1 MASNNPSD
9 YIHPI
14 IQAYVQ
20 GQQLEQAKIQ
30 QEEQKRKNLEQE
42 RIDREAMK
50 QRAELAAQAADL
62 DKTRIDLLQKQHQ
75 FESRA
80 KGFENLSRAIAGGA
94 KPQQMAIP
102 GTFEMGSGGVSAQQ
116 GIQDPLTGSFYDPSM
131 FPTLENLIAGKAQE
145 SGAITQAQMQARAP
159 FEKEQD
165 LRQGQIR
172 QTLQRENE
180 ASDLLRVREQIAS
193 QEKIAQIRDA
203 TDRFTAQ
210 VAARTRLLLGGQEND
225 SVIQSFVNDAYITGN
240 KPVPVKYEGA
250 VRANLPS
257 GWTPIS
263 KGDANS
269 LDVYPTIQ
277 RIADLSKQ
285 LAEYSYDGP
294 KGGIGST
301 GKLVIGVG
309 PAKVIKDELDNLA
322 GQLAR
327 YEGVDK
333 GAFSNKDREYAQ
345 SRIFRIGS
353 SYKDNLKR
361 ASEIED
367 YYKTKLSGNFAKYPE
382 DQKSAI
388 LSNREIDLSKLS
400 KEPTKR
406 KVYNPKTGKI
416 EEQ

>member
-1 MASNNPSD
+1 MASNNPAD

-20 GQQLEQAKIQ
+20 GQQLEQSRLQ
-30 QEEQKRKNLEQE
+30 QEEAKRKNLEQE
-42 RIDREAMK
+42 KIDREAMK
-50 QRAELAAQAADL
+50 QRAELAQQANDL
-62 DKTRIDLLQKQHQ
+62 DKTRLDLLLKQHS
-75 FESRA
+75 FESKA
-80 KGFENLSRAIAGGA
+80 KGFESLSKAIAGGA
-94 KPQQMAIP
+94 KPQPSAIP
-102 GTFEMGSGGVSAQQ
+102 GTFEMGPGGVSVQQ
-116 GIQDPLTGSFYDPSM
+116 GIQDPLTGNQYDPSL
-131 FPTLENLIAGKAQE
+131 FPTLENIISGKAQE
-145 SGAITQAQMQARAP
+145 AGAITQSQAQARAP
-159 FEKEQD
+159 FEQEQD

-180 ASDLLRVREQIAS
+180 ASDLLRTREQIQS
-193 QEKIAQIRDA
+193 QEKIAQMRDA

-210 VAARTRLLLGGQEND
+210 VAARTRLALGGSENEGI
-225 SVIQSFVNDAYITGN
+225 VQSFINDAYITGN
-240 KPVPVKYEGA
+240 KPVPVKYEGV
-250 VRANLPS
+250 VRSNLPKD
-257 GWTPIS
+257 WTPIS

-301 GKLVIGVG
+301 GKLAIGVG

-345 SRIFRIGS
+345 SRIFRLGS
-353 SYKDNLKR
+353 SYKDNLSR
-361 ASEIED
+361 AAEIED
-367 YYKTKLSGNFAKYPE
+367 YYRTKLSGNFAKYPE

-388 LSNREIDLSKLS
+388 LSNREIDPSKLS
-400 KEPTKR
+400 KSTPKR